1 MECYGLA
8 WIWMGDA
15 DQAHEDR
22 LPDFGPFITDDGF
35 AFARGNLKVAANY
48 QLVVDNLLDLTHGQ
62 FLHPAFGNPGT
73 PKFDTKLEGSTVWAK
88 RSEEHTSELQSLMR
102 NSYAVFCLKK
112 KKKQY

>member
-1 MECYGLA
+1 MVHRYPVMECYGLA

-48 QLVVDNLLDLTHGQ
+48 QLVVDNLLELTHGQ
-62 FLHPAFGNPGT
+62 FLHPAFGHPGT
-73 PKFDTKLEGSTVWAK
+73 TKFDTKL
-88 RSEEHTSELQSLMR
+88 RSEERRVGKECVSTCRSR
-102 NSYAVFCLKK
+102 W
-112 KKKQY
+112 